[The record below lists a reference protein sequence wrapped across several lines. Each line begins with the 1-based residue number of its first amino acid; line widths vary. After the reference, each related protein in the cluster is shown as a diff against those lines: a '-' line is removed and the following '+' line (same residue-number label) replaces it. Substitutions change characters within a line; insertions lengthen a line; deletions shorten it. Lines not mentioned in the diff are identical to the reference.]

1 MGKKCCFTGYRPQKL
16 PYLQKEDSAEY
27 QRLYRLLTK
36 LIQRAADGGYDYFIS
51 GFAEGVDLIAAK
63 IVLTLK
69 NSGCDIELEAALPG
83 MNQARYWTAAQKGVY
98 YRLLDQADHK
108 NCLEQKMSRY
118 SCLKRDEYMVDQA
131 DLVIAVFDGKKGGT
145 AYTLNYARQKKRS
158 LWIVDPLQYTVAKEE
173 GLFDL

>member
-16 PYLQKEDSAEY
+16 TYLHEETGAEY

-36 LIQRAADGGYDYFIS
+36 LIKAAVEEGYDYFIS

-63 IVLTLK
+63 IVLSLK
-69 NSGCDIELEAALPG
+69 NDGFDIELEAALPG
-83 MNQARYWTAAQKGVY
+83 MNQAMYWTPEQKNVY
-98 YRLLDQADHK
+98 YRLLDQADHRS
-108 NCLEQKMSRY
+108 CPDQKMTRY

-145 AYTLNYARQKKRS
+145 AYTLRYARDKKRN
-158 LWIVDPLQYTVAKEE
+158 LWIVDPLQYTVGKEE
-173 GLFDL
+173 GLFQ